1 VVSLASGFTGMA
13 AESRIKINRIVNG
26 KKKVLENVSLDTKVL
41 EDDVIEVPES
51 FF

>member
-13 AESRIKINRIVNG
+13 AESSIKINRVVNG
-26 KKKVLENVSLDTKVL
+26 KKKVLDNVDLDTKVL
-41 EDDVIEVPES
+41 QDDVIEVPES